1 MLKLTKKNIQKI
13 NYFRA
18 LFPKHI
24 NIRITPDA
32 GGSYT
37 IRILEF
43 PNAITEAENL
53 DDLITMVSDCVA
65 TVLNVPKKYLP
76 FMPRYLPSVEL
87 AQYMN
92 AFPRLTIPRKAG
104 LSIKGGCGGRT
115 CNSC

>member
-1 MLKLTKKNIQKI
+1 MLKLTKKDVQKI
-13 NYFRA
+13 NHFRA

-24 NIRITPDA
+24 YIQITPDT

-65 TVLNVPKKYLP
+65 TILNVPKKYLP
-76 FMPRYLPSVEL
+76 FMPRYLPSIEL

-92 AFPRLTIPRKAG
+92 AFPRLIITRRAG
-104 LSIKGGCGGRT
+104 LSIKEGCVSGK
-115 CNSC
+115 